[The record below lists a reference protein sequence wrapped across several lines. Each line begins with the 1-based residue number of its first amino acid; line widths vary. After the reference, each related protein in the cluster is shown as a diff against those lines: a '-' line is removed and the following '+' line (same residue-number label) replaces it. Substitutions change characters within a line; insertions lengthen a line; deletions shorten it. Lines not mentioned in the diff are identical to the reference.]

1 MEQGP
6 LPSHPTSSS
15 RALTLLLPWLLHV
28 QEERALFFQ
37 RVEEIGV
44 NGQWGI
50 FSMVIPGRVGY
61 QCSNFYR
68 YHQSAT

>member
-1 MEQGP
+1 
-6 LPSHPTSSS
+6 
-15 RALTLLLPWLLHV
+15 V
-28 QEERALFFQ
+28 QEERALFFK

-50 FSMVIPGRVGY
+50 FSMIIPGRVGY

-68 YHQSAT
+68 CVLISRSRLSLA